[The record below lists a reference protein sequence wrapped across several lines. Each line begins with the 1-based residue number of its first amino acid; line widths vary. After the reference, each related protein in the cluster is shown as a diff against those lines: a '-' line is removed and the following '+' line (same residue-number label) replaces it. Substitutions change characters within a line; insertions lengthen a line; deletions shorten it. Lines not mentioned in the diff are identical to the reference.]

1 MIIWVLNSWL
11 CEKCLYILHMKS
23 IYKICKLA
31 HSLYA
36 FYGSSTNAIVAYL
49 LTNIEPFSFTVILFV
64 GHS

>member
-1 MIIWVLNSWL
+1 
-11 CEKCLYILHMKS
+11 MKS